1 MVNESEKQSKEK
13 QMMFDEETTDYNREL
28 AKSFI
33 SLFAKQISTELMEMR
48 DSGVSVE
55 DECAQNMIQLL
66 HGLHLIAQEQTYG
79 QIMKDKLK
87 GDA

>member
-1 MVNESEKQSKEK
+1 
-13 QMMFDEETTDYNREL
+13 MFDEETTDYNREL

-33 SLFAKQISTELMEMR
+33 SLFAKDIQTELIEMR

-55 DECAQNMIQLL
+55 DECAQHMIQLL
-66 HGLHLIAQEQTYG
+66 HGFHLIAEEQTLG